1 MKINFVQIQNFR
13 KLKNCRVNLS
23 NNETLLVGA
32 NNSGKTSATDALI
45 CFLGKSR
52 KISVTDF
59 TLSNWLVLNEYAES
73 WLSADPSK
81 AKGQDIGDWIPYCP
95 SLDVWLDA
103 GVEDV
108 HRVAHLIPTLKW
120 KGEPL
125 GVRLTYEPKDIEK
138 LREHFL
144 QEFRAIDDLRTEGAK
159 LSFWP
164 RDLKDYLSRKLL
176 DSFVIRA
183 YILDPKKMT
192 TTQDL
197 PIDSIPLEKD
207 PFKGI
212 FKVDTIEAQRGFSD
226 PNSEQ
231 MNVSN
236 SLSSQ
241 LHEYYIRHLNPTD
254 LPDVED
260 LPALKAIEDAQLEF
274 DKKLDNSFK
283 GALGEIQAL
292 GYPGFSD
299 PDIKLSSRVNPID
312 GLQHDAAVIFDIQKQ
327 GFENQTFSL
336 PEQYNGLGYKN
347 LIHIVFKLITFRD
360 RWQRVGKAN
369 KRRTEED
376 VAIEPIHLVLVE
388 EPEAHLHAQVQQV
401 FIRKAYEVLR
411 KGISEQFT
419 TQMVLSTHSS
429 YIAHEAGFEKLRY
442 FKRKAAISCTD
453 VPQAEVVDLS
463 SIFGGGKKKS
473 SKAKQILNTQK
484 FVSRYLKTTHCDLF
498 FANGIIMVEG
508 AAERILLPH
517 FISHNYPD
525 LNSSYLS
532 ILEVGGAH
540 AQRLRPLIDTL
551 GLPTLIITDTDAKD
565 SNGNKAQP
573 ERNKNYKYGSDTLR
587 DWFGLKDLGL
597 DDVLDL
603 SSDRK
608 VRGNVRAAYQF
619 GAMVKYHADDKE
631 EEAIPYTFE
640 DAIALS
646 NIQLFRG
653 LTESTGMVKKM
664 HEATM
669 RDSLKEC
676 STSLYKALEGEKAK
690 MALDLLYDVDP
701 GRLTVPMY
709 IDEGLKWLENELCA
723 TYQEFAFVEPEE
735 VAEPETLENS

>member
-13 KLKNCRVNLS
+13 KLKNCRVKLS
-23 NNETLLVGA
+23 GNETLLVGA

-45 CFLGKSR
+45 CFLDKLR
-52 KISVTDF
+52 KITVTDF
-59 TLSNWLVLNEYAES
+59 TLSNWSVLNQYAES
-73 WLSADPSK
+73 WLSTDPK
-81 AKGQDIGDWIPYCP
+81 ELKGQDISDWIPYCP

-125 GVRLTYEPKDIEK
+125 GIRLTYEPKDIEK
-138 LREHFL
+138 LRENFL
-144 QEFRAIDDLRTEGAK
+144 QDFKAIDDLRTDETK

-164 RDLKDYLSRKLL
+164 RDLKDYLNRKLS

-183 YILDPKKMT
+183 YILDPKKIS

-197 PIDSIPLEKD
+197 PKDATPLEKD
-207 PFKGI
+207 PFKGL
-212 FKVDTIEAQRGFSD
+212 FKVDTIEAQRGFTD

-231 MNVSN
+231 VNAGST
-236 SLSSQ
+236 LSSQ

-254 LPDVED
+254 LPDEED
-260 LPALKAIEDAQLEF
+260 LPALKAIEEAQAEF
-274 DKKLDNSFK
+274 DKKLDKSFK

-312 GLQHDAAVIFDIQKQ
+312 GLEHDAAVIFDIQKQ
-327 GFENQTFSL
+327 GFDNHTYSL

-360 RWQRVGKAN
+360 RWQRIGKAQ
-369 KRRTEED
+369 KRRTEDD

-411 KGISEQFT
+411 KGISKQFT

-442 FKRKAAISCTD
+442 FKRKAAVSISD
-453 VPQAEVVDLS
+453 VPEAEVVDLS
-463 SIFGGGKKKS
+463 SVFGSGKKK
-473 SKAKQILNTQK
+473 ATEDEQVLNTQK

-498 FANGIIMVEG
+498 FANGIILVEG
-508 AAERILLPH
+508 AAERMLLPH
-517 FISHNYPD
+517 FINYNYPE
-525 LNSSYLS
+525 LRSSYLS

-540 AQRLRPLIDTL
+540 AQRLKPLIDTL
-551 GLPTLIITDTDAKD
+551 ALPTLVITDTDAKGLD
-565 SNGNKAQP
+565 GKKVQP
-573 ERNKNYKYGSDTLR
+573 ERNNDYKYGSDTLR
-587 DWFGLKDLGL
+587 EWFELKDLSL

-603 SSDRK
+603 SNDKK
-608 VRGNVRAAYQF
+608 VKGNVRAAYQYGF
-619 GAMVKYHADDKE
+619 MVKYHTDAEE

-646 NIQLFRG
+646 NIQLFRD
-653 LTESTGMVKKM
+653 LTSSTGMVKKM

-669 RDSLKEC
+669 KDSLEEC
-676 STSLYKALEGEKAK
+676 AATLYRALDGEKAK

-701 GRLTVPMY
+701 KKLKVPTY
-709 IDEGLKWLENELCA
+709 IDEGLQWLEKELSN
-723 TYQEFAFVEPEE
+723 TYQEFVFAEPEE
-735 VAEPETLENS
+735 VEEPEALEDL